1 MQKRHSTW
9 PNMLKERMCKH
20 LIAKHTRR
28 EFIFWRK
35 TDGRTDGRETPLL
48 VWSSGSAQKVL
59 LLWRDFL
66 LWRRSQ
72 HGSFF
77 MLDCIAKKG
86 RESPTH
92 SLDRYCTKAHLKA
105 HANKVDSKMK
115 KKPGRRVDAHNFFAR
130 WYFAHKQD
138 WLLVLYHV
146 GQWVLV
152 LCTQVLRQQ
161 RQCTLVDCLWY
172 FASQTCTCVYFTK
185 CKAWWYFACW
195 YFAHTICMQNPTWQ
209 YTTGKV
215 PCRQSTNTVL
225 CRQNTTGK
233 VPTGHYPSGQ
243 TPSGK
248 VPPGKYHLAMYHLEK
263 YQLVQ
268 YQ

>member
-1 MQKRHSTW
+1 MTW
-9 PNMLKERMCKH
+9 LTF
-20 LIAKHTRR
+20 TRLFGQDILFKVVDQDKQ
-28 EFIFWRK
+28 EP
-35 TDGRTDGRETPLL
+35 TDIKL
-48 VWSSGSAQKVL
+48 
-59 LLWRDFL
+59 
-66 LWRRSQ
+66 
-72 HGSFF
+72 
-77 MLDCIAKKG
+77 
-86 RESPTH
+86 
-92 SLDRYCTKAHLKA
+92 
-105 HANKVDSKMK
+105 
-115 KKPGRRVDAHNFFAR
+115 GRRVDAHNFFAR

-161 RQCTLVDCLWY
+161 RQCTPVDCLWY
-172 FASQTCTCVYFTK
+172 FASQTFTCVYFTK

-195 YFAHTICMQNPTWQ
+195 YFARCYFACWYFACWYFAWWYFACWYFAHTIRMQNPTWQ

-225 CRQNTTGK
+225 CWQNTTGK

-263 YQLVQ
+263 YQLAQ